1 MREPRV
7 VATFNVAYER
17 LGKRVVVQSEDVS
30 RRGLFLRTIDF
41 LPVGDVL
48 ELEIKVGGGDLA
60 VTVVSRVAHVL
71 SEPAARSLGREP
83 GMGFEFLEED
93 RARLYKLHLCLDRLL
108 EGAQPLPEPVAGI
121 RVVVADSST
130 RLLERISTALG
141 HAGMKVRLVP
151 NGAEAYAICLD
162 EAPDV
167 VLTTDEMPM
176 MDGWTL
182 IRRLQAH
189 PGLADIPVIMM
200 SVNMSD
206 LARLKAYRAGVT
218 QFVRKPFTDEEIM
231 LRIAT
236 AVRSRRR
243 TAEHVILR
251 GRVAEVGIATL
262 LTLLDFER
270 KSGMLILI
278 DSGQV
283 ATVFIAQGRI
293 VKIEPVPAGMRPRDR
308 LLELLDWR
316 KGTFEFIMSEVVGSD
331 EISLSTPQV
340 LLEHAR
346 LRDEAARD
354 AKVAAAAPPEPEP
367 PRPAAKKK
375 KKRKAT
381 EGDSL
386 P

>member
-1 MREPRV
+1 M
-7 VATFNVAYER
+7 ATFGVSYER
-17 LGKRVVVQSEDVS
+17 LGNRVLVQSEDVS
-30 RRGLFLRTIDF
+30 RRGLFLRTTDF
-41 LPVGDVL
+41 LPVGDIL
-48 ELEIKVGGGDLA
+48 ELEINVGGDLSVA
-60 VTVVSRVAHVL
+60 VVSRVAHVL
-71 SEPAARSLGREP
+71 SEEAARSLGREP

-108 EGAQPLPEPVAGI
+108 DANIVLPEPVTGI

-151 NGAEAYAICLD
+151 NGAEAYAICID

-182 IRRLQAH
+182 IRRLQSH
-189 PGLADIPVIMM
+189 PGLGDIPVIMM
-200 SVNMSD
+200 SAEMSD
-206 LARLKAYRAGVT
+206 MARLRAYRAGVT

-251 GRVAEVGIATL
+251 GRIAEVGIATL

-278 DSGQV
+278 HAGQV
-283 ATVFIAQGRI
+283 ATLFIAQGRI
-293 VKIEPVPAGMRPRDR
+293 VKIEPVPDGVKPRER

-316 KGTFEFIMSEVVGSD
+316 KGTFEFIMSDVVGSD
-331 EISLSTPQV
+331 EISLSTPQI

-354 AKVAAAAPPEPEP
+354 EAAAAKTVAEPSPEAP
-367 PRPAAKKK
+367 
-375 KKRKAT
+375 
-381 EGDSL
+381 EGDSPL
-386 P
+386 